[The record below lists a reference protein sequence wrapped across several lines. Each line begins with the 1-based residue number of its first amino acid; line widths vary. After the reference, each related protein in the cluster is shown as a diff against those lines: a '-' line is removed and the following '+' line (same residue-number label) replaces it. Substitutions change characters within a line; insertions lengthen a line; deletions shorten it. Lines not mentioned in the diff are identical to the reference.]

1 MTRVSEEYQTEG
13 DDFTRLQSEET
24 SRKPDELDEV
34 RFKTTVEKKTN
45 MDTLWSRLPL
55 LAGWPI
61 LNGIKE
67 NQVAKV
73 LVRYEIGLLLKKVEI
88 HANIWIHREAKQ
100 WRKQLHSFPPTYI

>member
-1 MTRVSEEYQTEG
+1 
-13 DDFTRLQSEET
+13 
-24 SRKPDELDEV
+24 
-34 RFKTTVEKKTN
+34 

-88 HANIWIHREAKQ
+88 HANI
-100 WRKQLHSFPPTYI
+100 

>member
-13 DDFTRLQSEET
+13 DDFTRLQLGKHHASQT
-24 SRKPDELDEV
+24 SLMRFVV
-34 RFKTTVEKKTN
+34 RLQLKKKN

-61 LNGIKE
+61 LNRIKE

-88 HANIWIHREAKQ
+88 HANI
-100 WRKQLHSFPPTYI
+100 